1 MHVTRIAALHNH
13 HTPAGDPNITH
24 SVYPFG
30 EKGDPDDGQEYM
42 RTLEHRGP
50 KTALVHYWYLP
61 DSYDEHIAADVA
73 PPDVEAPHG
82 MPGVLKLYA
91 RWLRDS
97 EAFNEWMNPNDYWT
111 EEYEKEVEA
120 WEKANP
126 ELAAAAAAGI
136 KRPREEEEQVCKT

>member
-1 MHVTRIAALHNH
+1 
-13 HTPAGDPNITH
+13 
-24 SVYPFG
+24 
-30 EKGDPDDGQEYM
+30 M

-73 PPDVEAPHG
+73 PPDVEAPHAA
-82 MPGVLKLYA
+82 PGVIKLYA

-136 KRPREEEEQVCKT
+136 KRPREEEQQARVEVVWVGVEVVWVGAEVVCGGAEVVWGC